1 MMDYLKEYN
10 ITDEELKDIENY
22 IKNSAVSLDIFKYN
36 QDNIKEKLDVLKNIG
51 ITNFYGILMTNPS
64 LFCDTAKSIEKRLNN
79 YKDINELVT
88 LINEN
93 AENLELAGL
102 L

>member
-22 IKNSAVSLDIFKYN
+22 IKNSAVSLDIFKFN
-36 QDNIKEKLDVLKNIG
+36 QDNIKEKLNIFKNIG

-64 LFCDTAKSIEKRLNN
+64 LFCDTAESIEKRLNN
-79 YKDINELVT
+79 YDNKNELVA
-88 LINEN
+88 LINED